1 MVFKWT
7 LIIFGTM
14 AIALFLL
21 GKVLAFLNPPRRG
34 QPRPP
39 LLATVERTLRWTVLV
54 PIGVAVV
61 LLALALSGLS

>member
-7 LIIFGTM
+7 LIIFGTV

-21 GKVLAFLNPPRRG
+21 GKVLAFLNPPRPGR
-34 QPRPP
+34 PRPP
-39 LLATVERTLRWTVLV
+39 VLKTVERALRWTVLV

-61 LLALALSGLS
+61 LLALALSGRP